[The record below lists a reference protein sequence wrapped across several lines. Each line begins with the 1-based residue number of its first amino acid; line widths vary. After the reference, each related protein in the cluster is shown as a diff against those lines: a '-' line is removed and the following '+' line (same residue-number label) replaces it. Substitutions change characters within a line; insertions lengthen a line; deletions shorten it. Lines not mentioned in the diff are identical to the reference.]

1 MLKKKGLDYANYIS
15 NLVSSFLNLSIH
27 LNSAMTKSNV
37 IDLCRL
43 IELLKS
49 IQKAY
54 YEKKEFLT
62 LSKQYILQLTQR
74 IVLSFIQNAKK
85 RIVSDKKYSEKRL
98 DILSG
103 LVLAGNSLNGPPTK
117 ERLLVASYG
126 ISIANRL
133 KTFKSEENIEDMMR
147 KLEMFSFIETR
158 IRQACDCSY
167 LYWHFNFLSVN
178 NEN

>member
-1 MLKKKGLDYANYIS
+1 
-15 NLVSSFLNLSIH
+15 
-27 LNSAMTKSNV
+27 MTKSNV

-62 LSKQYILQLTQR
+62 LSKQYVLQLTQR
-74 IVLSFIQNAKK
+74 VLLSFIQNAKK
-85 RIVSDKKYSEKRL
+85 RVVSDKKYSEKRL

-126 ISIANRL
+126 LSIANRL
-133 KTFKSEENIEDMMR
+133 KTFKSEENVEDLL
-147 KLEMFSFIETR
+147 K
-158 IRQACDCSY
+158 
-167 LYWHFNFLSVN
+167 
-178 NEN
+178 